1 MPVKD
6 LSLEKTSHGTSFLIV
21 FSFHLLYHAV
31 FFINYLFLRL
41 QEFLLMDF
49 MLGAIGKCIC
59 VLVRSWHRLFTL
71 QDRNSFI
78 SHIMVGELGTWA
90 VGLYLLLV
98 QPYRRSFVSG
108 LMSYLLVYRIILEE
122 WECVFEFEIFF
133 IMASEIFCLKCRI
146 EMVFRILDF
155 ILISVIISINNLL
168 LWNHL

>member
-108 LMSYLLVYRIILEE
+108 LMSYLLLLRNLFFLESSASGSYCNCVWNSWIIRVMCWKEE
-122 WECVFEFEIFF
+122 SDIDQGFLTCV
-133 IMASEIFCLKCRI
+133 L
-146 EMVFRILDF
+146 
-155 ILISVIISINNLL
+155 
-168 LWNHL
+168 